1 MSTPKRISDIT
12 VCSNGIISFEC
23 TSEMYGITDAGGKA
37 ADALKNGF
45 VSLGDGCDYVLNEE
59 DKAEIKKQIKQ
70 SKGDTK

>member
-1 MSTPKRISDIT
+1 
-12 VCSNGIISFEC
+12 
-23 TSEMYGITDAGGKA
+23 MYGTTDAGGKA